1 MVGRAEPTRVGT
13 RPRAN
18 AEARDP
24 RARARERPAMG
35 FIKRFFTRSK
45 SSKRAERAP
54 LGASRADARA
64 VVSSSQ
70 SASASASA
78 SVVDGLDAGKTRM
91 GGSSRAR
98 FVAVSNDANEH
109 HTYARIECP
118 DRVGLLS
125 EIATR
130 LCAEDVCVVQ
140 AEVMRDSKRVLYTLY
155 VCEEETRCKLS
166 EQAGERIADALED
179 IVGRDATAAGGG
191 GGGGGEREGGGE
203 RGERGDGGA
212 RAETRGD
219 ANAVHGEDGD
229 VVTRL
234 GPQPEEDRDETFTSK
249 ERSVHGISFDDRDV
263 ENATE
268 IKMQVLDRRGLM
280 ADFCKA
286 CVAKGISVI
295 RGTLYTVGDTV
306 ENCFLL
312 LDTKTHGKVNDKD
325 LAYIKSA
332 LLLRRQRRAISQ
344 RLSIPRDA
352 DFVPLEQTLP
362 GGNEDLSGIQNTQF
376 IDAATPMQSWE
387 LEIFASALRSIPAV
401 RHAGLAG
408 LLVESLGA
416 AATRLVFP
424 EGETVLQAGEGAD
437 TFYILIDGKVNVSP
451 DGATL
456 KSGDT
461 WGEEVLTEP
470 TPSSSTLVAAEE
482 SVLLGITRKAFAK
495 VIRDVMSRARK
506 AAYDTVMACPVF
518 KPFEHASLEALSELL
533 VQRGRRAYRAGE
545 VIYRDGMQAK
555 MFMVM
560 DGEVERRDDGTST
573 SEKTKITSGGYFG
586 DEILTGETTLTGVYI
601 AVTDVVILT
610 CTQNFVLQVIGVDS
624 VNADTNRQSSAEG
637 SNDRSGGVNIPGVD
651 GRQRGSN
658 SALAGLSLSA
668 IPSAPNLTGVLGGS
682 SDESSSSGIV
692 FKSVSATERKPPRA
706 RNSLLQKTSTYAGS
720 TGHLPALAEHP
731 SPPRALG
738 RSAADAAGTPDPSPK
753 KEKTA
758 NVTSSLS
765 PALRSHSP
773 TLGQLQ
779 SAKTLDE
786 FDVVDVL
793 GQGMVGLVLRAKHRT
808 SGKVCAI
815 KTMPKSQIM
824 EHGEEEHCM
833 AEVRALKELRHAP
846 FVCNYYASFQ
856 DPWALY
862 LVMEDC
868 VGDMF
873 DLFNQSGLPGIGQI
887 KVYTAQ
893 VLLGLEYIHNA
904 GYVYRDMK
912 PENLLLRS
920 DGSITIGD
928 FGFAKKLEKG
938 ERAYTICGTP
948 DYLAPE
954 LILHQ
959 GCTRAADIWAFGILV
974 FEMIAG
980 FPPFRDRKRR
990 ELYKRIVRADFA
1002 AVPVPR
1008 RMDNDVHDMLMQIFV
1023 RDESLRLGIR
1033 APGVSAIKGHAW
1045 FETIDWNAVMSGQL
1059 RPLHFLPDQLG
1070 DRDREESVSKIRD
1083 GATGK
1088 FTWMTTTK
1096 SSLATEKIFADY

>member
-1 MVGRAEPTRVGT
+1 
-13 RPRAN
+13 
-18 AEARDP
+18 
-24 RARARERPAMG
+24 MG
-35 FIKRFFTRSK
+35 FIKRFFTRAK
-45 SSKRAERAP
+45 SSKRAERPPHAASNAVDVVAHAFGR
-54 LGASRADARA
+54 LGPPSSSGPTRRVDARDDLA
-64 VVSSSQ
+64 T
-70 SASASASA
+70 ASTSE
-78 SVVDGLDAGKTRM
+78 
-91 GGSSRAR
+91 GSCRAR
-98 FVAVSNDANEH
+98 FVAVSNDVNEH
-109 HTYARIECP
+109 HTYVRIECP

-179 IVGRDATAAGGG
+179 IVGRDAATTTGGEGQGGG
-191 GGGGGEREGGGE
+191 GG
-203 RGERGDGGA
+203 A
-212 RAETRGD
+212 KAETRGD
-219 ANAVHGEDGD
+219 ETAVGGDDGGGL
-229 VVTRL
+229 VTRF

-280 ADFCKA
+280 ADFCTA

-312 LDTKTHGKVNDKD
+312 LDMKTHGKVNEKD

-362 GGNEDLSGIQNTQF
+362 GGSEELSGSQNTQF
-376 IDAATPMQSWE
+376 IDAVTPMQTWE

-437 TFYILIDGKVNVSP
+437 TFYILIDGKVDVSP
-451 DGATL
+451 DGTTL
-456 KSGDT
+456 KSGDA

-470 TPSSSTLVAAEE
+470 TPSPSTLVAAEE
-482 SVLLGITRKAFAK
+482 SVLLGITRKMFAK
-495 VIRDVMSRARK
+495 VIQDVMSRARK

-560 DGEVERRDDGTST
+560 DGEVERRDERTSST
-573 SEKTKITSGGYFG
+573 SDKTRRITSGGYFG
-586 DEILTGETTLTGVYI
+586 DEILTGGDTELTGSYI

-624 VNADTNRQSSAEG
+624 VNVDAKKRSSAGGASE
-637 SNDRSGGVNIPGVD
+637 RSGGVNIPGAD

-658 SALAGLSLSA
+658 SALAGLALSA
-668 IPSAPNLTGVLGGS
+668 APSAPNLTGMFSGS
-682 SDESSSSGIV
+682 SDDSSGV
-692 FKSVSATERKPPRA
+692 AFNSVSATERKPRRPRH
-706 RNSLLQKTSTYAGS
+706 SLLQKTNNYAGS
-720 TGHLPALAEHP
+720 TGHLPTLAEHP
-731 SPPRALG
+731 AQPLRLS
-738 RSAADAAGTPDPSPK
+738 SVDVAGTSHPSPQ
-753 KEKTA
+753 KEKTT
-758 NVTSSLS
+758 NVTSALS
-765 PALRSHSP
+765 GTLRSHSP

-793 GQGMVGLVLRAKHRT
+793 GQGMVGLVLRAKHKT

-815 KTMPKSQIM
+815 KTMPKSQIV

-833 AEVRALKELRHAP
+833 AEVRALRELRHAP

-1008 RMDNDVHDMLMQIFV
+1008 RMDNEVRDMLMQIFV

-1045 FETIDWNAVMSGQL
+1045 YETIDWDAVMSGQL

-1083 GATGK
+1083 GTTGK
-1088 FTWMTTTK
+1088 FTWMTTTTTTTK